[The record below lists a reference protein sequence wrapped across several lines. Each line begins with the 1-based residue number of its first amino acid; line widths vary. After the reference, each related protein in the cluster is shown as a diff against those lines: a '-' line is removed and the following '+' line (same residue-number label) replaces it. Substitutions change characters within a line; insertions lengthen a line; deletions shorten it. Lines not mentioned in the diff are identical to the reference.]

1 MSKCLSGLPLKATSD
16 LRVNEYTRQGTP
28 EDIVNS
34 PATGQYAPGQWKWA
48 TNSQGPTAG
57 DLNPFATG

>member
-28 EDIVNS
+28 EDMVNS
-34 PATGQYAPGQWKWA
+34 PATGQYAPGQ
-48 TNSQGPTAG
+48 
-57 DLNPFATG
+57 